1 MSHSTDPRA
10 GRSRAAMLAA
20 ARRLLADEG
29 LEAVTHRRVALA
41 AGVGRATVYRHWARV
56 DQLLLEAM
64 GGVDLPLFRDPA
76 VPVRPWL
83 VRQLRRMADEL
94 AVPAVAAVALT
105 LAQSALG
112 DPVAAARQDESVGTI
127 TARIDAAVRLAVAA
141 GELATDAEPA
151 DLCAQ
156 LVGPLVYRAAMQR
169 RPASDEFLAR
179 LVDGIG
185 TWRS

>member
-1 MSHSTDPRA
+1 
-10 GRSRAAMLAA
+10 MLAA
-20 ARRLLADEG
+20 ARRLLAGEG
-29 LEAVTHRRVALA
+29 LDAVTHRRVALE
-41 AGVGRATVYRHWARV
+41 AGVGRATVYRHWARA

-64 GGVDLPLFRDPA
+64 GGADLPLFRDPA

-83 VRQLRRMADEL
+83 VRELRRMADEL
-94 AVPAVAAVALT
+94 AVPAVAAVALA

-127 TARIDAAVRLAVAA
+127 AGRIAAAVRLAVAA
-141 GELATDAEPA
+141 GELETEAGPE

-156 LVGPLVYRAAMQR
+156 LVGPLVYRAAVQR
-169 RPASDEFLAR
+169 QPASGEFIAR
-179 LVDGIG
+179 LVGGIG